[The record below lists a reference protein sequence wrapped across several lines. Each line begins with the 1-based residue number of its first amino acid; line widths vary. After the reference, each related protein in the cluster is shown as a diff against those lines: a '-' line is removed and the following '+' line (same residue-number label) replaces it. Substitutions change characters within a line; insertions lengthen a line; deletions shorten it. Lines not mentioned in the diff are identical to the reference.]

1 MEERS
6 PAEVKVKEDL
16 YQELRSSDTLWW
28 QQKVACDLWT
38 YAYFAPLQPQTSG
51 RPNTVPTT
59 DSVRQA
65 LANRSTQPQME
76 ATAISASLT
85 NAFFHWPL
93 EFPDVFENNGG
104 FDVVLGNPPWE
115 RYQAAERRSSSSSIH
130 DDQTHSRRS
139 QQELLRDRLIR
150 VLLPTD

>member
-1 MEERS
+1 MAAEWAAFADLEERS
-6 PAEVKVKEDL
+6 PAEVKAKEDL
-16 YQELRSSDTLWW
+16 YQELRGRDTPWW

-38 YAYFAPLQPQTSG
+38 YAFFAPLQPQTSG

-59 DSVRQA
+59 DNIRQA
-65 LANRSTQPQME
+65 LANRGTQPQME
-76 ATAISASLT
+76 ASAIAASLT

-115 RYQAAERRSSSSSIH
+115 QVKLDKREFFE
-130 DDQTHSRRS
+130 T
-139 QQELLRDRLIR
+139 RDRRIGDAPNKAAR
-150 VLLPTD
+150 DTG